1 VIPCFAIDT
10 ITTPKGY
17 ILRGLWFGPHK
28 PKRCIVWVHGLAS
41 SAFSMLHVV
50 GELADTETAVLTFN
64 NRGHDVIAN
73 VNTTKGKQ
81 KRAGAAH
88 EVFTECVDDIQGA
101 IDYANSQG
109 VKEIHIAGHS
119 TGCQKSVY
127 WAAKTEG
134 GKGVKGI
141 ILLSPVSDYA
151 AAQKNDKDGRL
162 QERTDIA
169 RNLVRLG
176 KKHQLMP
183 ADIPADGSLTDAQR
197 FLSLNTPDSAETVFP
212 YEQLGKKPRTLQKVT
227 KPILVLWAG
236 EDEYA
241 DRPAEEIAT
250 WFDQNIK
257 NKHQVVVIPGTNHGF
272 RDAENQ
278 VAEEIKNFI

>member
-1 VIPCFAIDT
+1 
-10 ITTPKGY
+10 
-17 ILRGLWFGPHK
+17 
-28 PKRCIVWVHGLAS
+28 
-41 SAFSMLHVV
+41 MLHVV